1 MKKRSIGVVIALLI
15 SLLFI
20 YLALPAK
27 YKSLSRSYQERQPS
41 DKATNPASDYAIR
54 ADEIE
59 HLKLQARNGDC
70 QAAQR
75 LGAYYMNYKLDYNNA
90 VIWFRMAARRPDIAS
105 KEYLIVLL
113 RQVEN
118 HPEIDAELDR
128 LILEIRALDP
138 ARAAELE
145 TYVKEMRH

>member
-1 MKKRSIGVVIALLI
+1 MQS
-15 SLLFI
+15 
-20 YLALPAK
+20 
-27 YKSLSRSYQERQPS
+27 S

-54 ADEIE
+54 KEEIDQ
-59 HLKLQARNGDC
+59 LQLQARNGDC

-90 VIWFRMAARRPDIAS
+90 VKWFRMAARCPNVAP

-145 TYVKEMRH
+145 IYVKEMRQRGGTGGG